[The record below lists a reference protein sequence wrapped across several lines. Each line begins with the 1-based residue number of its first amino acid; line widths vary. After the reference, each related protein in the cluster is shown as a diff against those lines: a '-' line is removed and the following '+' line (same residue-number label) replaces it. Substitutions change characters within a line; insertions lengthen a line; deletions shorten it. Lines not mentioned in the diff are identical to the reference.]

1 MIVNLLKN
9 AAAKIQKKNERQT
22 TFNNFFHIFAKYL
35 FDHQFNNNSFTSNV
49 L

>member
-22 TFNNFFHIFAKYL
+22 VFNKFFHIFAKYL
-35 FDHQFNNNSFTSNV
+35 FVNQNNNNSLNSNA